1 MSHAE
6 RFLLAGLMGWPV
18 MHSRSPILHNY
29 WLSKYGLSGSYLP
42 LAIEPKGLSAALRA
56 LPALGFSGCNLTIPH
71 KEAALA
77 LVDHVDPLARKI
89 GVINCVIVRKDG
101 SLEGRNTDGWGYIES
116 IRETFPQ
123 WRADQGPIVILGAGG
138 AARAILA
145 NLIDQGAK
153 EIRLIN
159 RSQDRAL
166 ALAQEF
172 GPIIQ
177 VQDWQ
182 MRQEALAGAALLINT
197 TSQGMQ
203 GQPALDLGL
212 DLLPASA
219 LVSDIVYIP
228 RLTPLLIAAQLRG
241 NAIVPGLGM
250 LLHQARPSFEAWFG
264 ILPDVTPDLRARIEA
279 TL

>member
-1 MSHAE
+1 
-6 RFLLAGLMGWPV
+6 

-42 LAIEPKGLSAALRA
+42 LAIEPKGLAAALRA

-89 GVINCVIVRKDG
+89 GAINCVIVRKDG

>member
-42 LAIEPKGLSAALRA
+42 LAIEPKGLAAALRA

-89 GVINCVIVRKDG
+89 GAINCVIVRKDG

>member
-42 LAIEPKGLSAALRA
+42 LAIEPKGLAAALRA

-89 GVINCVIVRKDG
+89 GAINCVIVRKDG

-203 GQPALDLGL
+203 GQPALVLGL

-264 ILPDVTPDLRARIEA
+264 ILPDVTLDLRARIEA

>member
-89 GVINCVIVRKDG
+89 GAINCVIVRKDG

-264 ILPDVTPDLRARIEA
+264 ILPDVTLDLRARIEA